1 MTQLA
6 HVLASLWDRIKL
18 VLVPP
23 LFRLLIVAF
32 LLLLS
37 SASAQNPIG
46 IRTKRPSSGRAIE
59 TNQGWMVPY
68 TQTLRLSEEHAR
80 FAGDDTH
87 RECTDCARLGWI
99 ALKKES

>member
-46 IRTKRPSSGRAIE
+46 IGCNPISRRMLAIE
-59 TNQGWMVPY
+59 KCDN
-68 TQTLRLSEEHAR
+68 
-80 FAGDDTH
+80 
-87 RECTDCARLGWI
+87 
-99 ALKKES
+99 